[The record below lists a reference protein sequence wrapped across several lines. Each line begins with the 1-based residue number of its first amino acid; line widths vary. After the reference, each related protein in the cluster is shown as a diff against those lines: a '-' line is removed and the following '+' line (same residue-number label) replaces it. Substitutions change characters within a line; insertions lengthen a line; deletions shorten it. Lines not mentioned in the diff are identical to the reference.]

1 MYALQ
6 EVEEGGMVGFH
17 AAGEDRGADHEDVGA
32 LGEEVVA
39 GGGDD
44 GFAEFAHGA
53 EEGREFGCGW

>member
-1 MYALQ
+1 
-6 EVEEGGMVGFH
+6 MVGFH

-32 LGEEVVA
+32 LGEEVVP